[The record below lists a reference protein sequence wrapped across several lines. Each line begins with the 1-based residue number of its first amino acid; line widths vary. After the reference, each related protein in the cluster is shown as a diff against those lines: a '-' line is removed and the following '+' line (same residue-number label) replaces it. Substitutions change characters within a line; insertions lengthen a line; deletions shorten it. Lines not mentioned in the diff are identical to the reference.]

1 MNARRQPAGTS
12 VGGQWAP
19 GSAGEVEDSLD
30 ADQQDVTIE
39 QKSMAGARRV
49 LDGGDF
55 GGDLTPAINALSRD
69 EDHRS
74 ADILIRYQGTRALGE
89 RAVIDSVS
97 EIGTRSRLGE
107 VFDGETRPLDSGIVH
122 GTDADSIAYG
132 ISRHD
137 DGSYRVRVFRE
148 SDVATELTTGDRTEH
163 GQVRVNTLMTD
174 RVEATGQAG
183 GDAQAIRASVE
194 KMADHEQGSV
204 SVVDDAAH
212 DHAGLGTDED
222 LTREFTFD
230 DEVGPSL
237 GDDIEVLDS

>member
-1 MNARRQPAGTS
+1 MNLRRQPAGTS

-19 GSAGEVEDSLD
+19 GSAGEVEDSLETG
-30 ADQQDVTIE
+30 QQDATE
-39 QKSMAGARRV
+39 QKSMTGARKV
-49 LDGGDF
+49 LAGGDF
-55 GGDLTPAINALSRD
+55 GGDLTPAINALTRD
-69 EDHRS
+69 ADYRS
-74 ADILIRYQGTRALGE
+74 ADIVTEYQGVRALGE

-97 EIGTRSRLGE
+97 EIGTRARVGE
-107 VFDGETRPLDSGIVH
+107 VFDDETRPLDSGIVH
-122 GTDADSIAYG
+122 GTDAAYG

-148 SDVATELTTGDRTEH
+148 SDVATELTSGDRTEQ

-174 RVEATGQAG
+174 RVEATGRP
-183 GDAQAIRASVE
+183 DADGQGIRDSIT
-194 KMADHEQGSV
+194 KMVDHEQGSV
-204 SVVDDAAH
+204 RTVDDAAH
-212 DHAGLGTDED
+212 DHAGLGTEDD

>member
-1 MNARRQPAGTS
+1 MSVNRHPAGTS

-19 GSAGEVEDSLD
+19 GAAGEVDDTLST
-30 ADQQDVTIE
+30 DQEVSAE
-39 QKSMAGARRV
+39 QRSMSGARTV
-49 LDGGDF
+49 LAGGDF
-55 GGDLTPAINALSRD
+55 GGDLTPAIDALNRN

-74 ADILIRYQGTRALGE
+74 ADVLIKYQGTRSLHE
-89 RAVIDSVS
+89 QSVVDSVS
-97 EIGTRSRLGE
+97 EIGTRSRVGE
-107 VFDGETRPLDSGIVH
+107 VFDDETRPLDSGILRRA
-122 GTDADSIAYG
+122 DADSVAYG
-132 ISRHD
+132 LSRHD

-174 RVEATGQAG
+174 RVESTGQAG
-183 GDAQAIRASVE
+183 DDAQAIRASVE
-194 KMADHEQGSV
+194 KMADHEQGST

-230 DEVGPSL
+230 SEVEPSL
-237 GDDIEVLDS
+237 GDEIEVLDH